1 MAKDINLYSQ
11 EWCDIVFEGKNQDY
25 GAYQVRLTSTKRHV
39 IALIAILILTVF
51 VAFLPTI
58 ISQAK
63 AAIEKARLSGFT
75 EEIKMTQ
82 LDDVDLDIPDDFVP
96 PELPPPPMIASIKFT
111 APEITKSE
119 DMTDDDAMKAQSE
132 LLDSKAA
139 VSIMDHKGDDDPN
152 AVDARDLII
161 QKEIIQEENI
171 IHTFVEQMPEFPGGI
186 EELYA
191 FIKKQLVYPEQ
202 ARNYGIQG
210 TTMIQF
216 VVTKNGTIDQ
226 VTVQVGVH
234 PLLDKEAVR
243 VVKLLPRWIP
253 GKMNGKSVNC
263 YYMIPIAFKI
273 N

>member
-63 AAIEKARLSGFT
+63 AAIEKARMSGFT
-75 EEIKMTQ
+75 EEIKIHE
-82 LDDVDLDIPDDFVP
+82 LDVEVEPLDDFVP

-132 LLDSKAA
+132 LIDSKAA
-139 VSIMDHKGDDDPN
+139 VSIINYAGDDDPN
-152 AVDARDLII
+152 AVNPIDLIEVKKI
-161 QKEIIQEENI
+161 VQEKEE
-171 IHTFVEQMPEFPGGI
+171 IHRFVEQMPEFPGGI
-186 EELYA
+186 DELYA
-191 FIKKQLVYPEQ
+191 LIKKQLVYPQQ
-202 ARNYGIQG
+202 ARDYGIQG
-210 TTMIQF
+210 TVIIQF
-216 VVTKNGTIDQ
+216 VVTKDGSVDQ
-226 VTVQVGVH
+226 VTVHAGVH
-234 PLLDKEAVR
+234 PILDKEAVR
-243 VVKLLPRWIP
+243 VVKLLPKWIP

-263 YYMIPIAFKI
+263 YYTIPIAFKI
-273 N
+273 S